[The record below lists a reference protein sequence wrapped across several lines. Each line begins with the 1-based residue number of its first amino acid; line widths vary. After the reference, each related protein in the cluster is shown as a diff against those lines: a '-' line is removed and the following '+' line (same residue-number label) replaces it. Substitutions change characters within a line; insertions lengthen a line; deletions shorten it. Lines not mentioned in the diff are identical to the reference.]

1 MQLNRTQKSIIVR
14 KIMAD
19 IPFTNYGKII
29 HDLVQAAAYRLMP
42 DAMKAVYDN
51 EALRPFLGL
60 RHCIVPGAHVGRV
73 GTIYWAGPSGYS
85 TLYLNRFEYYRQEN
99 EITKKLLDEV
109 QVPVAEA
116 VRRAEEQGKA
126 RESME
131 QKLTTM
137 LAGIRTL
144 KQAKTMLE
152 PELHKYLPVEPPED
166 AAQKSAQ
173 ASTALVPYVVANLRE
188 MGWPKDQEPSTEE
201 GANK

>member
-1 MQLNRTQKSIIVR
+1 MQLNRTHKSTIVR

-42 DAMKAVYDN
+42 DEVKAVYDN
-51 EALRPFLGL
+51 EDLRPFLAQ
-60 RHCIVPGAHVGRV
+60 RHCIAYGSHTGSI
-73 GTIYWAGPSGYS
+73 GNIYWCGFHGYS
-85 TLYLNRFEYYRQEN
+85 SLYLNRPHHHSEEGKLTR
-99 EITKKLLDEV
+99 KLLDEV

-131 QKLTTM
+131 QKLYTM

-144 KQAKTMLE
+144 KQAKTLLE
-152 PELHKYLPVEPPED
+152 PELHKYLPAEPPKD
-166 AAQKSAQ
+166 SKPVQ

-201 GANK
+201 GAN